1 MVLKISPPL
10 TISDAQLEQFVSS
23 LDQTVNLI
31 HNSSSFWSEALKI
44 GQRLFRSM

>member
-10 TISDAQLEQFVSS
+10 TISDAQLERFVTA
-23 LDQTVNLI
+23 LDQTVDLV
-31 HNSSSFWSEALKI
+31 HNSSSFWSEAIKI